1 MPSLLIV
8 SPALVLC
15 LGGMCVLTLG
25 LWIQSKAFVYG
36 ASLLSLAVAAILYI
50 SMIGKSSQDV
60 FAGMLVFDPFALF
73 FSLFSIAVV
82 TAALLMSVGSKAI
95 PDERRV
101 EFNSIL
107 LALCSGLIFM
117 VSANHFLMIYLA
129 IETVSILSYTLAG
142 FSREKSASVESS
154 LKYVVYGSMA
164 SALMVFGMSLIFGIT
179 GHVDLLSIRSF
190 FAQTPVETLPP
201 LLWVA
206 VLLVFA
212 GIGYKISAAPMHMW
226 TPDVYEG
233 APTPVTALFSVGP
246 KAAGVA
252 LLVRF
257 FVTGFSQSRGEASF
271 EILGSFDWPKFLMY
285 SSLFTMFMGNLAAL
299 GQVSV
304 KRLLAYSSIAHAG
317 YILMGTTTRTQEG
330 LSAIVFYIILYCLMN
345 LGAFWVTSKVEDAYG
360 SDSLNQFKGLGRR
373 HPFYGIAMAVFLFSL
388 VGLPPFAGFIGKFYL
403 FSAILKQGM
412 YSFALLAA
420 INSVISLYYYV
431 KVVKVMFLEAPVG
444 LDSVEQQNI
453 FDCKTTVVFISL
465 LAIPNLV
472 LGIYWE
478 PVMNLAQR
486 VLGLFMGA

>member
-25 LWIQSKAFVYG
+25 LWIRSKAFVYG
-36 ASLLSLAVAAILYI
+36 ASLLSLAVAAIIFI

-60 FAGMLVFDPFALF
+60 FAGMLVFDPFSLF

-95 PDERRV
+95 PDERRI

-142 FSREKSASVESS
+142 FSREKSSSVESS

-179 GHVDLLSIRSF
+179 GHLDLLSIRSF

-226 TPDVYEG
+226 TQDVYEG
-233 APTPVTALFSVGP
+233 APTPVTALFFCGTKVC
-246 KAAGVA
+246 
-252 LLVRF
+252 
-257 FVTGFSQSRGEASF
+257 
-271 EILGSFDWPKFLMY
+271 GSC
-285 SSLFTMFMGNLAAL
+285 ST
-299 GQVSV
+299 
-304 KRLLAYSSIAHAG
+304 
-317 YILMGTTTRTQEG
+317 
-330 LSAIVFYIILYCLMN
+330 C
-345 LGAFWVTSKVEDAYG
+345 
-360 SDSLNQFKGLGRR
+360 
-373 HPFYGIAMAVFLFSL
+373 
-388 VGLPPFAGFIGKFYL
+388 
-403 FSAILKQGM
+403 
-412 YSFALLAA
+412 
-420 INSVISLYYYV
+420 
-431 KVVKVMFLEAPVG
+431 
-444 LDSVEQQNI
+444 
-453 FDCKTTVVFISL
+453 
-465 LAIPNLV
+465 
-472 LGIYWE
+472 
-478 PVMNLAQR
+478 
-486 VLGLFMGA
+486 